1 MATGSDGARRA
12 ARRPG
17 TSATRRTPVDT
28 ARGAL
33 VLIGGACSPDGD
45 ALGTFVRLA
54 GADHGAGIVGFT
66 TASSNPGRG
75 AAAWRK
81 DFSSIGVANVDFPIV
96 DTRDKAN
103 DATLAQRVRSA
114 AGVFLGGGDQ
124 VHLI

>member
-33 VLIGGACSPDGD
+33 VLIGGACSPGGD
-45 ALGTFVRLA
+45 ALGTFIRLA
-54 GADHGAGIVGFT
+54 GAVNGASIIGLT
-66 TASSNPGRG
+66 TASNNSVRA

-81 DFSSIGVANVDFPIV
+81 DFASAGVANVDIPIV
-96 DTRDKAN
+96 DSRD
-103 DATLAQRVRSA
+103 R
-114 AGVFLGGGDQ
+114 
-124 VHLI
+124 